1 MKDTTKNTYLAAD
14 FGGGSGRIMAGSL
27 LHGKLEL
34 EEVHRFP
41 NRQVKLG
48 KHVYWDFPALFEDM
62 KTGLKLAAQ
71 KGYNVCGIGID
82 TWGVDFGLIDKD
94 GNLLGNP
101 VCYRD
106 ARTDGMPAEVFKILD
121 EQQHYAE
128 TGIQVMPINTLFQL
142 YSMKQSGDAQL
153 EVAQRLL
160 FMPDLFSYFLTGVA
174 NNEYCIASTS
184 ELLDA
189 RRRDWSRDTIR
200 ALGLPEH
207 LFGEII
213 LPGTI
218 RGKLKD
224 DIAHETG
231 LGAVDVIAVGSHD
244 TASAVAAVP
253 AACAVVSPTESS
265 TAEAPIAFLSSGTWS
280 LLGVETDEPILT
292 EEARKAQFTNE
303 GGVGGRIRFLQNIT
317 GLWILQRL
325 MSEWKAR
332 GEEQTYDNII
342 PQAAQAEINTIIP
355 VDDAAFMNPEC
366 MESALMDYCSTHQL
380 KAPANKAETVR
391 CVLQSLAF
399 KYAQAVERLNQCLP
413 SPIRQLNII
422 GGGSQN
428 KLLNQLT
435 ADALGIPVYAGPVEA
450 TAIGNILT
458 QAMAKGEIADLR
470 ELREIVS
477 RSVTP
482 QVYHPKK

>member
-1 MKDTTKNTYLAAD
+1 MKTTYLAAD

-34 EEVHRFP
+34 EEVYRFA

-48 KHVYWDFPALFEDM
+48 KHLYWDFPSLFEDM

-71 KGYNVCGIGID
+71 KGYAVKGIGID
-82 TWGVDFGLIDKD
+82 TWGVDFGLIDRN

-106 ARTDGMPAEVFKILD
+106 SRTDGMPKEVFARLE
-121 EQQHYAE
+121 EQAHYAT
-128 TGIQVMPINTLFQL
+128 TGTQVMPINTLFQL
-142 YSMKQSGDAQL
+142 YSMKQSQDPQL
-153 EVAQRLL
+153 EIARHLL

-189 RRRDWSRDTIR
+189 RQRNWSIETIR
-200 ALGLPEH
+200 TLGLPEQ

-218 RGKLKD
+218 RGTLKE
-224 DIAHETG
+224 DIARETG
-231 LGAVDVIAVGSHD
+231 LGFVDVIAVGSHD

-253 AACAVVSPTESS
+253 AIASDGQV
-265 TAEAPIAFLSSGTWS
+265 AFLSSGTWS
-280 LLGVETDEPILT
+280 LLGVEVDEPILT
-292 EEARKAQFTNE
+292 EEARQAEFTNE

-325 MSEWKAR
+325 MSEWKTR
-332 GEEQTYDNII
+332 GEEQSYDTIL
-342 PQAAQAEINTIIP
+342 PQASEALMDTLIP
-355 VDDAAFMNPEC
+355 VDDTSFMNPES
-366 MESALMDYCSTHQL
+366 METALLDYCRNHALQVPQS
-380 KAPANKAETVR
+380 KAEMVK

-399 KYAQAVERLNQCLP
+399 KYRQAVEQLNRCLP
-413 SPIRQLNII
+413 FPIRQLNII

-435 ADALGIPVYAGPVEA
+435 ANQLGIPVHAGPVEA

-482 QVYHPKK
+482 QIYHPKKQVVYGNT

>member
-1 MKDTTKNTYLAAD
+1 MKDNSRNTYLAAD
-14 FGGGSGRIMAGSL
+14 FGGGSGRIIAGFL

-34 EEVHRFP
+34 EEVYRFS

-48 KHVYWDFPALFEDM
+48 NHVYWDFPALFEDM

-71 KGYNVCGIGID
+71 KGYNVKGIGID

-106 ARTDGMPAEVFKILD
+106 ARTNGMPAEVFKILD
-121 EQQHYAE
+121 EKQHYAN
-128 TGIQVMPINTLFQL
+128 TGIQVMAINTLFQL
-142 YSMKQSGDAQL
+142 YSMKQSQDAQL
-153 EVAQRLL
+153 EVARQLL

-189 RRRDWSRDTIR
+189 RKRSWSMDTIR

-213 LPGTI
+213 LPGTV
-218 RGKLKD
+218 RGRLKE
-224 DIAHETG
+224 DIARETG

-253 AACAVVSPTESS
+253 TTQED
-265 TAEAPIAFLSSGTWS
+265 TIAYLSSGTWS
-280 LLGVETDEPILT
+280 LLGVEINEPILT

-303 GGVGGRIRFLQNIT
+303 GGVDGRIRFLQNIT

-332 GEEQTYDNII
+332 GEEQYYDTII
-342 PQAAQAEINTIIP
+342 PQAAEAEIDTLIP
-355 VDDAAFMNPEC
+355 VDDDAFMNPEC
-366 MESALMDYCSTHQL
+366 METALIDYCRAHTLNIPQS
-380 KAPANKAETVR
+380 KAEMVR

-399 KYAQAVERLNQCLP
+399 KYQQAVEQLNHCLP

-477 RSVTP
+477 RSITP

>member
-1 MKDTTKNTYLAAD
+1 MKNISKNTYLAAD
-14 FGGGSGRIMAGSL
+14 FGGGSGRIIAGF
-27 LHGKLEL
+27 LHQGKLEL

-48 KHVYWDFPALFEDM
+48 NHIYWDFPALFEDM

-71 KGYNVCGIGID
+71 KGYDIKGIGID
-82 TWGVDFGLIDKD
+82 TWGVDFGLIDKN

-121 EQQHYAE
+121 EQQHYTD
-128 TGIQVMPINTLFQL
+128 TGIQVMAINTLFQL
-142 YSMKQSGDAQL
+142 YSMKLNQDLQL
-153 EVAQRLL
+153 DVARQLL

-189 RRRDWSRDTIR
+189 RQRNWSASTIR
-200 ALGLPEH
+200 TLGLPEH

-213 LPGTI
+213 FPGTI
-218 RGKLKD
+218 RGTLKE
-224 DIAHETG
+224 DITREIG
-231 LGAVDVIAVGSHD
+231 LGSVDVIAVGSHD

-253 AACAVVSPTESS
+253 ATEY
-265 TAEAPIAFLSSGTWS
+265 PIAFLSSGTWS
-280 LLGVETDEPILT
+280 LLGVEVDEPILT
-292 EEARKAQFTNE
+292 EEARQAQFTNE

-332 GEEQTYDNII
+332 GEEQDYDIII
-342 PQAAQAEINTIIP
+342 PQAAEAEIDTIIP
-355 VDDAAFMNPEC
+355 VDDAIFMNPEN
-366 MESALMDYCSTHQL
+366 METALIGYCREHKLQT
-380 KAPANKAETVR
+380 PRNKAEMVK

-399 KYAQAVERLNQCLP
+399 KYRQAVEQLNRCLP
-413 SPIRQLNII
+413 SPIHQLNII

-435 ADALGIPVYAGPVEA
+435 ADELGIPVYAGPVEA

-470 ELREIVS
+470 ELREIVTH
-477 RSVTP
+477 SVTP
-482 QVYHPKK
+482 QVYYPKK

>member
-1 MKDTTKNTYLAAD
+1 MEDTKKNIYLAAD
-14 FGGGSGRIMAGSL
+14 FGGGSGRIIAGFL
-27 LHGKLEL
+27 CHGKLEL

-48 KHVYWDFPALFEDM
+48 NHVYWDFPALFEDM
-62 KTGLKLAAQ
+62 KAGLKIAAQ
-71 KGYNVCGIGID
+71 KEYNVKGIGID
-82 TWGVDFGLIDKD
+82 TWGVDFGLIDKH

-106 ARTDGMPAEVFKILD
+106 ARTEGMPAEVFNVLD
-121 EQQHYAE
+121 EKKHYAD
-128 TGIQVMPINTLFQL
+128 TGIQVMAINTLFQL
-142 YSMKQSGDAQL
+142 YSMKLNQDSQL
-153 EVAQRLL
+153 ELARQLL
-160 FMPDLFSYFLTGVA
+160 FMPDLFSYFLTGVV

-189 RRRDWSRDTIR
+189 RQRSWSQETIR

-213 LPGTI
+213 QPGTI
-218 RGKLKD
+218 RGTLKE
-224 DIAHETG
+224 DIARETG

-253 AACAVVSPTESS
+253 ATEY
-265 TAEAPIAFLSSGTWS
+265 PIAFLSSGTWS
-280 LLGVETDEPILT
+280 LLGVEVDEPILT
-292 EEARKAQFTNE
+292 EEARLAQFTNE
-303 GGVGGRIRFLQNIT
+303 GGVEGRIRFLQNIT

-325 MSEWKAR
+325 MSEWKTR
-332 GEEQTYDNII
+332 GEEQSYDTII
-342 PQAAQAEINTIIP
+342 PQAAEAKIGTIIP
-355 VDDAAFMNPEC
+355 VDDATFMNPEN
-366 MESALMDYCSTHQL
+366 MEAALIDYCKEHKLQI
-380 KAPANKAETVR
+380 PRNKAEIVK

-399 KYAQAVERLNQCLP
+399 KYRQAVEQLNRCLP

-435 ADALGIPVYAGPVEA
+435 ADELGIPVYAGPVEA

-470 ELREIVS
+470 ELRDIVAH
-477 RSVTP
+477 SVTP
-482 QVYHPKK
+482 QVYYPKK